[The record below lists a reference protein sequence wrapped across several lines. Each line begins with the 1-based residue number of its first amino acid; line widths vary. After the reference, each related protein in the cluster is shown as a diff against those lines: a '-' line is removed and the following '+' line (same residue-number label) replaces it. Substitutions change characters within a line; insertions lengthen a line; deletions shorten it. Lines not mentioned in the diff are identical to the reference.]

1 MNKFREHQTSNSA
14 SCSKS
19 ISCNEDRAT
28 FVIILPQHE
37 IVENYKEIN
46 CMKDSIKGHAG
57 STTGD

>member
-37 IVENYKEIN
+37 IKEIN
-46 CMKDSIKGHAG
+46 CI
-57 STTGD
+57 TYNGDENKK